1 MAIPPES
8 MIEGEPR
15 SSDEDQATAATR
27 SRSIDH
33 ESTENDEPLIDA
45 TAIDVLRPSN
55 SEEVELKDV

>member
-1 MAIPPES
+1 

-27 SRSIDH
+27 SRSFDH